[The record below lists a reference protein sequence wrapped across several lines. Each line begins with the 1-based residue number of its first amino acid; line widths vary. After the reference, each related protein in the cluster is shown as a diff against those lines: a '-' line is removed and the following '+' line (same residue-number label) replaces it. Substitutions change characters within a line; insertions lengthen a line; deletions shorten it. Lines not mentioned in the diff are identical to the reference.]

1 MSIMGNLYGFLGYY
15 NHSRAKFDKAV
26 DMYKK
31 AENWDLQTKLPTVLW
46 SVNA

>member
-15 NHSRAKFDKAV
+15 NHSRAKFEKAV

-31 AENWDLQTKLPTVLW
+31 AEN
-46 SVNA
+46 